1 MGQAGQATAAG
12 QMGMSNSIG
21 NALGSKG
28 SMYQNQ
34 QLMNKFFPSSAA
46 APVTMGNAG
55 YGDYT
60 KMGT

>member
-1 MGQAGQATAAG
+1 
-12 QMGMSNSIG
+12 
-21 NALGSKG
+21 
-28 SMYQNQ
+28 
-34 QLMNKFFPSSAA
+34 MNKFFPSSAA